1 MSQVTNLAFF
11 RARRGESEALGAD
24 LAALVEPT
32 RLAQLRYSSRCADV
46 FILYF
51 PNKTRRICSGSSS
64 YNMGQLLGH
73 EGVAQNIPSGRDDF
87 LESPV
92 GMLIAILK
100 TST

>member
-11 RARRGESEALGAD
+11 PARGRC
-24 LAALVEPT
+24 
-32 RLAQLRYSSRCADV
+32 SSLCADV

-64 YNMGQLLGH
+64 YNTGPLLGR

-87 LESPV
+87 LGSRV